1 MQRFMPVLLLL
12 AGCAESS
19 LHPLDQGAVILAFGD
34 SLTHGTG
41 VAPELSYPAVL
52 ESITGYRVIRSGIPG
67 EISLAGLKRL
77 PGVLQQEKPQ
87 LVVICHGGNDL
98 LRRLNH
104 KQTEANLRAMIEL
117 VRQHGAQVILV
128 AVPRISLFPSAARF
142 YDDIKDDTGVPVEF
156 DILSQLQANSK
167 MKSDPIH
174 FNATGYRRM
183 AEAVR
188 DLLQDSGAI

>member
-1 MQRFMPVLLLL
+1 
-12 AGCAESS
+12 
-19 LHPLDQGAVILAFGD
+19 
-34 SLTHGTG
+34 
-41 VAPELSYPAVL
+41 
-52 ESITGYRVIRSGIPG
+52 
-67 EISLAGLKRL
+67 
-77 PGVLQQEKPQ
+77 
-87 LVVICHGGNDL
+87 
-98 LRRLNH
+98 
-104 KQTEANLRAMIEL
+104 MIEL
-117 VRQHGAQVILV
+117 VRQHGAQVILG